1 MQRPY
6 GSYERADVPPIY
18 GNETY
23 EKPIAWLLEECESI
37 EDWGCGYAY
46 ARRFAEGRY
55 KGIDG
60 SPEAAPYADEIHDLT
75 TYKSDVDGIFIR
87 HILEHN
93 WQWRN
98 ILENAIASFRK
109 RMVLILF
116 TPFSK
121 HTDPLTAN
129 ALIDLSFRRE
139 DITDYLA
146 GLDVTEEHLV
156 TNTQYRQEHIFYVE
170 KPEYLH
176 LECS

>member
-6 GSYERADVPPIY
+6 RSYERADVPPVY

-37 EDWGCGYAY
+37 EDWGCGYGY
-46 ARRFAEGRY
+46 ARQYAEGRY
-55 KGIDG
+55 CGIDG
-60 SPEAAPYADEIHDLT
+60 SLEAEPYADKIADLT
-75 TYKSDVDGIFIR
+75 TYTSSVDGILVR

-93 WQWRN
+93 WDWRA

-121 HTDPLTAN
+121 HTDPMTMSP
-129 ALIDLSFRRE
+129 LIDLSFRRE
-139 DITDYLA
+139 DITDYFT
-146 GLDVTEEHLV
+146 GLHVTEEHLV
-156 TNTQYRQEHIFYVE
+156 TNTQYRQEHIFYV
-170 KPEYLH
+170 
-176 LECS
+176 SRA